1 MHFRCVFTLLL
12 CYVPVGLNWAESMVR
27 LYLHVTCSC
36 ILMHT
41 YLQVS
46 IFVILSL
53 VGAFLIFSLSPSL
66 SVSYVSCVMAPKRKF
81 ILSRNPLLSEAS
93 FSSSPS
99 NPTPF
104 HIQFHDEKAKSDFL
118 ENFSRQGIHL
128 ECQTVLLDFSN
139 TDLPTIIY
147 GKGWESLCGASVTCP
162 STII

>member
-1 MHFRCVFTLLL
+1 MH
-12 CYVPVGLNWAESMVR
+12 
-27 LYLHVTCSC
+27 LYFHVTCSC
-36 ILMHT
+36 IFMLT

-53 VGAFLIFSLSPSL
+53 VGVFLIFSLSPSL

-81 ILSRNPLLSEAS
+81 ILSRNPLLSKAS

-118 ENFSRQGIHL
+118 ENFSRRGIHL
-128 ECQTVLLDFSN
+128 ECQIVLFDFSN
-139 TDLPTIIY
+139 TDLPIVIY
-147 GKGWESLCGASVTCP
+147 GKGWESLCGASVMCA
-162 STII
+162 SVII